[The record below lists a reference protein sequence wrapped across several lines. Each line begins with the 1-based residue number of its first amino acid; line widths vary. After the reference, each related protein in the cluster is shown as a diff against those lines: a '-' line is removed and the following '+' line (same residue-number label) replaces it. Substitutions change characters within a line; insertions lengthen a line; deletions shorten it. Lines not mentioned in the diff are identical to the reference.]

1 MPRRSLGVDGT
12 GRPSI
17 PEKLAIKS
25 RGHGVLDA
33 PLEPVIGLAEG
44 KTRWRARRELE
55 ISSGRRLASKPG
67 KAGLHRVVGAVE
79 FAQIGQPAYRQAMHV
94 LFAGLEQRG
103 DVSRHLD
110 A

>member
-12 GRPSI
+12 RRPSI

-44 KTRWRARRELE
+44 ETRWREMTRIFQQQTPRLKAR
-55 ISSGRRLASKPG
+55 
-67 KAGLHRVVGAVE
+67 
-79 FAQIGQPAYRQAMHV
+79 
-94 LFAGLEQRG
+94 
-103 DVSRHLD
+103 
-110 A
+110 